1 MQNKDDIYL
10 TERQA
15 DYIYEAVGKGNMI
28 NVETMTS
35 EITQSQDDN
44 PYKRV
49 VLNNIYK
56 IPEKCPEMK
65 NCSIFSDNVRYIKHE
80 KMTTQNLDFDT
91 LDYRNH
97 KDLYLQL
104 KEDPLLALYVDFGL
118 YPDVTKA
125 RYLDVYEDIYAEMVY
140 SSKFDENSDLSMTY
154 LGQTN
159 MTRNSKIK
167 AEERFPITGQGF
179 ASGKLL
185 DGTECQILLDTG
197 ATKSYMSKSYYL
209 QCKTLHA
216 LPKFSSN
223 TQRIKVGNG
232 QYVSVLFVIT
242 VIIDIHRH
250 RFEIFTLVSEIHD
263 NVDLVMGM
271 KTYLN

>member
-1 MQNKDDIYL
+1 MPLKSKTGGKVTYVQNKGDLCL

-15 DYIYEAVGKGNMI
+15 DHVYKAMEKGNTI
-28 NVETMTS
+28 NTKTMTS
-35 EITQSQDDN
+35 EMTQNQDDN

-49 VLNNIYK
+49 VLNNVYK
-56 IPEKCPEMK
+56 IPEKCLEMK
-65 NCSIFSDNVRYIKHE
+65 NWSIFTDNVRYAQHD

-97 KDLYLQL
+97 KDLYFQL
-104 KEDPLLALYVDFGL
+104 KDKERETLDIDFGL

-140 SSKFDENSDLSMTY
+140 SSKFDKNSDLSTMY
-154 LGQTN
+154 LGKAD
-159 MTRNSKIK
+159 MTRNSKIN

-209 QCKTLHA
+209 
-216 LPKFSSN
+216 
-223 TQRIKVGNG
+223 
-232 QYVSVLFVIT
+232 
-242 VIIDIHRH
+242 
-250 RFEIFTLVSEIHD
+250 
-263 NVDLVMGM
+263 
-271 KTYLN
+271 